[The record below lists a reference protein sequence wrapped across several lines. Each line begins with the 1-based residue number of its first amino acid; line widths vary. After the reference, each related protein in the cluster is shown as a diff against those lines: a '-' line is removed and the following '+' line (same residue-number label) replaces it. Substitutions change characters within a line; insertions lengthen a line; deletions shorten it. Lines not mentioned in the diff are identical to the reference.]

1 MAKTVYLSPSTQ
13 EDNIGAG
20 NYGTE
25 EIRMNQIT
33 NVVAYHLT
41 RHGIVVYRN
50 DPNMSLRRVVEDSN
64 NKDVD
69 FHLAIHSNAGGG
81 RGCEVFCYK
90 AGEAGE
96 TEAWKIYNELSAI
109 TPTAD
114 RGVKQGYNYYGDGI
128 HMYEVSY
135 TDAIAVLVEVEF
147 HDNVIGANWISSNIE
162 PIGIAL
168 AKGVLS
174 SLGMSYVPLSPPTSN
189 TFYRVMCGSFAK
201 RENAE
206 KRVEE
211 LKKSGY
217 ESTIME
223 V

>member
-1 MAKTVYLSPSTQ
+1 MAKKVYLSPSTQ

-25 EIRMNQIT
+25 ELRMNQIT
-33 NVVAYHLT
+33 NVVAYHLI

-64 NKDVD
+64 NKDPD

-81 RGCEVFCYK
+81 RGCEAFCYK
-90 AGEAGE
+90 AGEPGE
-96 TEAWKIYNELSAI
+96 SQAWNIYNELSHI
-109 TPTAD
+109 TPTGD

-128 HMYEVSY
+128 HMYEVAY
-135 TDAIAVLVEVEF
+135 TNAIAVLVEVDF
-147 HDNVIGANWISSNIE
+147 HDNIDGSTWILSNIE

-168 AKGVLS
+168 AKGVLK
-174 SLGMSYVPLSPPTSN
+174 SLGLTYLPPKTVASD
-189 TFYRVMCGSFAK
+189 TLYRVMCGSFAK
-201 RENAE
+201 KENADN
-206 KRVEE
+206 RVAD
-211 LKKSGY
+211 LKKAGF
-217 ESTIME
+217 ESIIME